1 MHREFSMTPSGYRK
15 NVIYCRIYIWEGA
28 IRMIH
33 RVNALRP
40 PLKGQTHLR
49 IISSC
54 LRRFFEVIVLSAF
67 LILWLSMVV
76 FLKKPVVLPTVN
88 EAGSFS
94 VQYIFPLLVS
104 LFIQT
109 ILWLLLTLFKKSAPE
124 LNAKKIMLSLFY
136 IPFIFVTLFLHFNFK
151 SWMPLIH
158 PVTYDSLYYRI
169 DHITPVA
176 SAVSLLGKMIDFN
189 QSGAFLYFFL
199 FFSMFVI
206 SFVAH
211 SIFDTLANFRKVV
224 VGTCLILL
232 LGGVSYWIAPAVGPF
247 IFEPSRLSEFSA
259 VQNGMYAAY
268 LEILKTG
275 KIPGGYF
282 GEAPAA
288 MPSLHIANSLFFLLS
303 AKRSLPR
310 LAFAYLPVFLFIV
323 IIASASK
330 WHYLIDLVFGAVLSV
345 FVYWLV
351 NKIYG

>member
-15 NVIYCRIYIWEGA
+15 NVIYCRIYIWEGV

-199 FFSMFVI
+199 IWRSWKQGKSPADILARPRQPCPVSI
-206 SFVAH
+206 SPTACSF
-211 SIFDTLANFRKVV
+211 
-224 VGTCLILL
+224 C
-232 LGGVSYWIAPAVGPF
+232 
-247 IFEPSRLSEFSA
+247 SRQSA
-259 VQNGMYAAY
+259 RCPDWRLPICPY
-268 LEILKTG
+268 
-275 KIPGGYF
+275 
-282 GEAPAA
+282 
-288 MPSLHIANSLFFLLS
+288 SFLLS
-303 AKRSLPR
+303 LSLPH
-310 LAFAYLPVFLFIV
+310 PNGIT
-323 IIASASK
+323 
-330 WHYLIDLVFGAVLSV
+330 
-345 FVYWLV
+345 
-351 NKIYG
+351 